1 MVIELELLS
10 MDKVRGVRLMAC
22 QACHARAHHGAFG
35 SPCVPKVEALRRRQQ
50 LAREAIEISIG
61 SEWEAQWQ
69 AQQEERSQVPSF
81 ARMVHEGFGASGPTL
96 STTLAH
102 AASPGASPGASPS
115 HGPTPWPV
123 RNSNKTPECSP
134 SFRPSSPA
142 NLLTPQRAATAPATV
157 PMTTAGHPRSAGS
170 SGGSG
175 GGGGGGGGSGGGGGG
190 GGLREGSVACP
201 VFELDGGDADEAPPP
216 PLASSWASA
225 SAHAPIPTPTT
236 APSPTGGSD
245 AAGGASSVMASARS
259 RKKGI
264 SLISNTGQRARS

>member
-1 MVIELELLS
+1 MHQI
-10 MDKVRGVRLMAC
+10 
-22 QACHARAHHGAFG
+22 
-35 SPCVPKVEALRRRQQ
+35 EALRRRQQ
-50 LAREAIEISIG
+50 LAREAIEISIT

-96 STTLAH
+96 AQ
-102 AASPGASPGASPS
+102 AASPGASPGASPL
-115 HGPTPWPV
+115 HGPSPWPV
-123 RNSNKTPECSP
+123 AGTAHASVSSGGGASSAQHGACGLAGQSPSAQHGASSAQSLRNSNKTPECSP
-134 SFRPSSPA
+134 SFRASSPA
-142 NLLTPQRAATAPATV
+142 NLLTPQRAATAPATASV
-157 PMTTAGHPRSAGS
+157 TTAGQPRSAGS

-175 GGGGGGGGSGGGGGG
+175 GGGGGGSGGGGGGG

-201 VFELDGGDADEAPPP
+201 VFDLDGGDADEAPPP
-216 PLASSWASA
+216 PLASSWAA
-225 SAHAPIPTPTT
+225 AAAHAPIPTPTT

-245 AAGGASSVMASARS
+245 AAGGAASVMASARS